1 MASVNMEFDEE
12 KDDNKKLTY
21 EDYMFNH
28 IRKKYKRRKKR
39 KGSQIYLC
47 FFFLVDKLRD
57 VVQSDPGEYSG
68 IKTVLGF
75 PTGALLAFGLY
86 LAVLAPL
93 NLQKDT
99 SELVGGLLGLGLAT
113 GYAISA
119 QVRCIA
125 WLLIP
130 TFFGKKGR
138 SFIGTY
144 AIVFLIAGP
153 IHNIIVNG
161 REVIRSLT
169 CAAELAINQTSAK
182 WELRTKPFR
191 RIMTQFVS
199 EGAHLKKVTK
209 KIDAAYQPIR
219 KELKSHEESEEY
231 EIEDEDSE
239 AKMAERMRQ
248 VDKVTH
254 NRRGNRMQKI
264 ESENDEST
272 AKDRAEKSEKRYR
285 KKLEMRCEDV
295 WNKAVIKCRGKFRD
309 LERKCLST
317 IPVLG
322 YVLCLPLKLT
332 IFCQLAKVVPNALGM
347 ECKSMDVMEP
357 GFGDVYVTS
366 EDTMVDMEENFDVN
380 LQYKMVKTPEDIDYT
395 MAEEVRKGTMH
406 EFDKK
411 KVWVEFFM
419 ATLQRF
425 MAFTFIVVIVSSYK
439 YNKNYLT
446 DFKFD
451 NNYISSY
458 FRHIDARRHYQNKRT
473 LLPLKNFEKDSMI
486 YPDTLKLMKGEK
498 KKLST
503 GTFLIL
509 MRAFISGMIVMSA
522 NLLYDVMDIIEKNSH
537 ISYRQT
543 GLHYISVKVAGVGFM
558 SQIIRLFLKAFNSE
572 HTIDNVTTNFE
583 CLPYPTKLN
592 SVEVYKIYAVYIVV
606 WILML
611 FEAYGLRLRR
621 LICAFFYRKREKS
634 RILFMY
640 NELLKRRKGYL
651 IHLRKK
657 VRKQARKFQLSR
669 DSGILVR
676 IKRSC
681 PKLASLVKRFKASKT
696 RCLICDDLETEG
708 FVLCSTLGCNF
719 SYCADCW
726 IDCKKK
732 CYACVPRS
740 TDFSDS
746 DNSDDGSTED
756 DDV

>member
-1 MASVNMEFDEE
+1 MVSV
-12 KDDNKKLTY
+12 KY
-21 EDYMFNH
+21 E
-28 IRKKYKRRKKR
+28 
-39 KGSQIYLC
+39 
-47 FFFLVDKLRD
+47 
-57 VVQSDPGEYSG
+57 P
-68 IKTVLGF
+68 
-75 PTGALLAFGLY
+75 
-86 LAVLAPL
+86 
-93 NLQKDT
+93 
-99 SELVGGLLGLGLAT
+99 
-113 GYAISA
+113 
-119 QVRCIA
+119 
-125 WLLIP
+125 W
-130 TFFGKKGR
+130 
-138 SFIGTY
+138 
-144 AIVFLIAGP
+144 P
-153 IHNIIVNG
+153 IHNLATNG

-191 RIMTQFVS
+191 RIMSQFVN

-219 KELKSHEESEEY
+219 KELKSHEDSDEY

-272 AKDRAEKSEKRYR
+272 AKDRAEKSEKKYR

-295 WNKAVIKCRGKFRD
+295 WNKAVIKCRGAFRD
-309 LERKCLST
+309 LERKCLSA
-317 IPVLG
+317 IPVIG
-322 YVLCLPLKLT
+322 FVLCLPLKLT
-332 IFCQLAKVVPNALGM
+332 IFCELAKVVPNALGM

-380 LQYKMVKTPEDIDYT
+380 LQYKMIQTPEDIDYT

-411 KVWVEFFM
+411 QAWVDFFTSIL
-419 ATLQRF
+419 ARF

-439 YNKNYLT
+439 YNKKYLT
-446 DFKFD
+446 DYKFD
-451 NNYISSY
+451 NNYISKY

-473 LLPLKNFEKDSMI
+473 LLPLKNFEKDRMI
-486 YPDTLKLMKGEK
+486 YPDALKMMRGEK
-498 KKLST
+498 RKLSKD
-503 GTFLIL
+503 TFLIL
-509 MRAFISGMIVMSA
+509 MRALISGLIVMSA

-543 GLHYISVKVAGVGFM
+543 GLHYINVKVAGVGFM

-572 HTIDNVTTNFE
+572 HSIDNITTNFE
-583 CLPYPTKLN
+583 CLPHPTKLR
-592 SVEVYKIYAVYIVV
+592 SWEVYRIYAVYIIV
-606 WILML
+606 WMLML
-611 FEAYGLRLRR
+611 FEAYGLRMRR

-669 DSGILVR
+669 DSGILIGIR
-676 IKRSC
+676 RSC
-681 PKLASLVKRFKASKT
+681 PRLASIVKRFKASKT

-708 FVLCSTLGCNF
+708 FVLCSTPGCNF

-726 IDCKKK
+726 IDCKRK
-732 CYACVPRS
+732 CYACIPRS

-746 DNSDDGSTED
+746 DNSDDRSTED